1 MTPTEERKLTGLL
14 ARFGAGLAAAD
25 LPPGTAGD
33 LLHYA
38 ARPTVRGRAIQT
50 LCRAISAA
58 GRSGKLGMA
67 SDCTDAPA
75 YVGVCRHGQW
85 ARVVEIEAPPS
96 GLVLE
101 AELLR
106 LASKA

>member
-1 MTPTEERKLTGLL
+1 MTSAETAKLDGLL

-38 ARPTVRGRAIQT
+38 STPDVRGRAIQT
-50 LCRAISAA
+50 LCRAIDAA
-58 GRSGKLGMA
+58 RRSGKLGLA

-85 ARVVEIEAPPS
+85 ARVMEIADPPS
-96 GLVLE
+96 GLVIE
-101 AELLR
+101 AELMR
-106 LASKA
+106 LCAA